1 MHPTRH
7 PDLLVGPDTADDAG
21 VFRLSADLALV
32 QTVDLFPPV
41 VDDPYAFG
49 QIAAANALSDVYAMG
64 GVPLTALNI
73 VGFPDG
79 LDLKILAR
87 ILEGGLSKLEEAG
100 CTLVGGHSVRDQEP
114 KYGLAVTGTVHPDRV
129 VTNAG
134 AKIGDQLVL
143 TKPIGIGILTTAL
156 KRDLL
161 TADEVDRVTQTMAAL
176 NREAAQAMVQVGVH
190 ACTDVTGFGLLGHLF
205 EMATGSQVGFRV
217 LSAAVGVLEP
227 ALKWLREGVLP
238 GGSLKNRRYLETS
251 GCLDWGTGV
260 DEHSR
265 ALLCDAVTSGGLLMA
280 VAPHKAGALD
290 AALAQRGVD
299 RYWIGEATASAG
311 RMEVV

>member
-1 MHPTRH
+1 M
-7 PDLLVGPDTADDAG
+7 
-21 VFRLSADLALV
+21 
-32 QTVDLFPPV
+32 

-64 GVPLTALNI
+64 GAPLTALNI

-79 LDLKILAR
+79 LDLTILAR

-161 TADEVDRVTQTMAAL
+161 TAEETERVTQTMATL
-176 NREAAQAMVQVGVH
+176 NREAAQAMLQVGVH

-205 EMATGSQVGFRV
+205 EIATASQVGFRV
-217 LSAAVGVLEP
+217 RSASVGVLEP
-227 ALKWLREGVLP
+227 ARKWLGEGVLP
-238 GGSLKNRRYLETS
+238 GGSLKNRLYLEAS
-251 GCLDWGTGV
+251 GCLAWGTGV

-265 ALLCDAVTSGGLLMA
+265 ALLCDAVTSGGLLMS
-280 VAPHKAGALD
+280 VAPDKAGALD

-299 RYWIGEATASAG
+299 RFWIGEATASAG
-311 RMEVV
+311 HLEVK